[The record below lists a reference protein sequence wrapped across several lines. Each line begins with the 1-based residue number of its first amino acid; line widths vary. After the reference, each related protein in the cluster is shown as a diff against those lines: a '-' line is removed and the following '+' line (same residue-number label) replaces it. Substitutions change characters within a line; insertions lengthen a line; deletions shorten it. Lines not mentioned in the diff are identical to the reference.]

1 MMMMLKF
8 VEHKFLRAKI
18 EQQPSRGKAYEHDL
32 FHSTWRKTLFY
43 DKNSWTLVWAWFLAN
58 SEFVVFLS
66 FAILLK
72 RIFIKNSG

>member
-32 FHSTWRKTLFY
+32 FHSTWQKTPLL
-43 DKNSWTLVWAWFLAN
+43 WQEFLNA
-58 SEFVVFLS
+58 SLS
-66 FAILLK
+66 MIP
-72 RIFIKNSG
+72 S